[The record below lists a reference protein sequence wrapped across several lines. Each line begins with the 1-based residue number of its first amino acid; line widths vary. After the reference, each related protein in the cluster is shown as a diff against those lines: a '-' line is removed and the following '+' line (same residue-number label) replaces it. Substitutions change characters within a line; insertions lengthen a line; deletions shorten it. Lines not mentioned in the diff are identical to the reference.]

1 MDGKVR
7 TRFAPS
13 PTGYMHIGN
22 LRTALYAYL
31 LAKSNNGVFILRIED
46 TDRERFVEDTVEVIY
61 ETLRQTGL
69 IWDEGPLAGGD
80 YGPYIQ
86 SERKSSYLEYANM
99 LLFENKAYRC
109 FCTKERLVALKGSDK
124 NNMYDRACAHLS
136 EDEIKD
142 KLDSGMPFV
151 IRQRMPQ
158 AGITKYDDLVYGTIK
173 IENSMLEDQVLIKSD
188 GLPTYNFAN
197 VVDDHL
203 MGITHIIRGNE
214 YLVSTP
220 KYNLLYEAFGWE
232 VPKYVHL
239 PLIMSSPTEKL
250 SKRTGSA
257 SFQDLINEGFIAR
270 AVINYIALLGWS
282 PADTREIFSLDEL
295 IEVFDI
301 SHINKSPS
309 IFDRNK
315 LEWMNSEYFKAM
327 DEDTFY
333 ELSLPYLKRSVKS
346 ELDLKKISAL
356 LRSRVSFLAQI
367 DEMTDFFDGIRPYD
381 TDIYVHKKM
390 KTDLDIS
397 FSALLIIKEGLESHD
412 DFSND
417 SLYAFL
423 SELAKDKGYKNSQL
437 LWPLRTALTGKP
449 SSPGGATELAGI
461 LGKTKTLNRIE
472 DALLL
477 LKEKKGLKNGE

>member
-397 FSALLIIKEGLESHD
+397 FSALLIIKEGLESFD

-417 SLYAFL
+417 ALYAFL